1 MRLFAREAAGLLLFA
16 LVATGPA
23 PAATTFLVPEPGPAV
38 VTGSVVAR
46 DGRGHI
52 LLLAVAGDSW
62 SATLP
67 GMPDRHFR
75 GDPGE
80 QALRPA
86 GLADGFAF
94 PVVRDGEW
102 IAHRRRGGGGARVR
116 VPAPA
121 AGLREPVGGAGEGGF
136 HVAARSGA
144 GLRLWAL
151 RSGADGWRELP
162 APPLDPAGRT
172 LALLSRRDALHLFAV
187 VGDEVR
193 LHRWVGG
200 KWEPPVPVPPGV
212 GEALLPFSLGPAQL
226 GLAGAG
232 DAGAIWA
239 WHGVTRAWARLP
251 LPPGMA
257 AAGLAAE
264 PDGRGALLAATPTPA
279 GPRWGLLTVAPRQ
292 PAFGAANYA
301 ALAAYLV
308 GIMGVGIYFMRRARD
323 ARSYFLGGGRI
334 PWWAAGISVYAT
346 TLSSITVMTMPAKS
360 FATDWTFLL
369 APATILLL
377 APVVI
382 RFYLPFFRRLQVA
395 SAYEYLERRFHP
407 GLRAYASLVFVC
419 FQLGRVAIVTYL
431 PSLAL
436 ATVCGFDL
444 VACILVIGGLC
455 TLYTVLGGIEGSI
468 WTSVLQAGVMCGA
481 AVCCLA
487 FLFGGAGG
495 SPAALASEALA
506 DGKLR
511 LVDFSWGVA
520 HASTWII
527 VLGNLLN
534 NLVPYT
540 SDQSVIQRY
549 LTTTDEA
556 QARRAI
562 WLNGLISFPSAML
575 YFAIGTGLYLFFKHH
590 PAALHPS
597 VIGDSILPFF
607 IAEHLPAGVAGLVVA
622 GIFAAAQSNV
632 SSDLNSGATALV
644 TDFVERGRPGL
655 SAAARLRWARG
666 VTAGLGVATTGLA
679 LLMTTRE
686 VGSFLD
692 TYIALVGLMGTG
704 LAALF
709 ALGIFTVRANA
720 AGAAAGVLVSAAA
733 LLVVRQATPLHF
745 FGYGIVGFGSC
756 FLTALAVSAATGGCR
771 SRLDGLTLWTMR
783 PATPPAP

>member
-1 MRLFAREAAGLLLFA
+1 
-16 LVATGPA
+16 
-23 PAATTFLVPEPGPAV
+23 
-38 VTGSVVAR
+38 
-46 DGRGHI
+46 
-52 LLLAVAGDSW
+52 
-62 SATLP
+62 
-67 GMPDRHFR
+67 
-75 GDPGE
+75 
-80 QALRPA
+80 
-86 GLADGFAF
+86 
-94 PVVRDGEW
+94 
-102 IAHRRRGGGGARVR
+102 
-116 VPAPA
+116 
-121 AGLREPVGGAGEGGF
+121 
-136 HVAARSGA
+136 
-144 GLRLWAL
+144 
-151 RSGADGWRELP
+151 
-162 APPLDPAGRT
+162 
-172 LALLSRRDALHLFAV
+172 
-187 VGDEVR
+187 
-193 LHRWVGG
+193 
-200 KWEPPVPVPPGV
+200 
-212 GEALLPFSLGPAQL
+212 
-226 GLAGAG
+226 
-232 DAGAIWA
+232 
-239 WHGVTRAWARLP
+239 
-251 LPPGMA
+251 
-257 AAGLAAE
+257 
-264 PDGRGALLAATPTPA
+264 
-279 GPRWGLLTVAPRQ
+279 
-292 PAFGAANYA
+292 
-301 ALAAYLV
+301 
-308 GIMGVGIYFMRRARD
+308 
-323 ARSYFLGGGRI
+323 
-334 PWWAAGISVYAT
+334 
-346 TLSSITVMTMPAKS
+346 MTMPAKS

-436 ATVCGFDL
+436 ATVCGLDL
-444 VACILVIGGLC
+444 VTCVLLIGGLC
-455 TLYTVLGGIEGSI
+455 TVYTVLGGIEGSI

-495 SPAALASEALA
+495 SLAALASEALA

-597 VIGDSILPFF
+597 VSGDSILPFF
-607 IAEHLPAGVAGLVVA
+607 IAEHLPAGLAGLVVA

-745 FGYGIVGFGSC
+745 FWYGIVGFGSC

-771 SRLDGLTLWTMR
+771 SRLEGLTLWTMR